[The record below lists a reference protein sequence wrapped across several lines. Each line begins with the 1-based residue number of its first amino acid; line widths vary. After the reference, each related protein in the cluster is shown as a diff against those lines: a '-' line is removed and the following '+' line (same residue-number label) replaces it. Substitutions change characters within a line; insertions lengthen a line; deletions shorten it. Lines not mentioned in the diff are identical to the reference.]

1 MLLSLFVIHLCALA
15 APGPDFFFVSRT
27 AMSGRPR
34 HLVESA
40 FGVSVGIL
48 IWAGLTLLGLNLLFE
63 QFPYA
68 KLLIMAGGALY
79 LYKLALDIYRS
90 ARQQMT
96 ELTTLEQQPEHVFLK
111 GLLTNLSNPKA
122 VIYFTSIFSSI
133 PGIGS
138 HSAMMTQIMLLITI
152 ESLIWFLMIGKMFSL
167 KKIRS
172 SYQQHKTRV
181 DYLSAAIFALF
192 ATLIL
197 VEVLHTVWS

>member
-27 AMSGRPR
+27 AMSGQPR
-34 HLVESA
+34 HLFESA
-40 FGVSVGIL
+40 VGVSVGIL

-68 KLLIMAGGALY
+68 KLIIMIGGAGY

-90 ARQQMT
+90 ARQQTT
-96 ELTTLEQQPEHVFLK
+96 ELTALDHRHEHIFLK

-138 HSAMMTQIMLLITI
+138 HSAVMTQIMTLITI
-152 ESLIWFLMIGKMFSL
+152 ESLVWFLMIGKMFSL
-167 KKIRS
+167 TKIRS
-172 SYQQHKTRV
+172 WYQQHKTGV
-181 DYLSAAIFALF
+181 DYVSAAIFVIF

-197 VEVLHTVWS
+197 AEVGHTALL

>member
-27 AMSGRPR
+27 AMSGQPR

-40 FGVSVGIL
+40 VGVSVGIL

-68 KLLIMAGGALY
+68 KLIIMAGGALY

-90 ARQQMT
+90 ARQHMA
-96 ELTTLEQQPEHVFLK
+96 ELTTLPQHQHIFLK
-111 GLLTNLSNPKA
+111 GLFTNLSNPKA

-138 HSAMMTQIMLLITI
+138 HSAVMTQIMLLIAI
-152 ESLIWFLMIGKMFSL
+152 ESLVWFLMIGKMFSL
-167 KKIRS
+167 EKIRVW
-172 SYQQHKTRV
+172 YQQHKSSV
-181 DYLSAAIFALF
+181 DYLSAAIFAVF

-197 VEVLHTVWS
+197 GEVLHTLWI